1 MSLETVTIEFLML
14 SDHAE
19 VVSGK
24 LYMMGGGYDR
34 RYISD
39 IKAPVALR
47 TVVSVL
53 VPWNL
58 TNQTHS
64 VKLRLETEDGD
75 TLGQEVQGNLNV
87 GRSVQAISGQMFRVM
102 AVINFTLTL
111 PQLGAYRI
119 IATLDNGDS
128 KATTFY
134 AVSAETPARQTG

>member
-1 MSLETVTIEFLML
+1 MLLETLAIEFLML

-19 VVSGK
+19 VVNGK

-39 IKAPVALR
+39 IKTPVTLR

-58 TNQTHS
+58 TNQAHS
-64 VKLRLETEDGD
+64 VKLRLETEDG
-75 TLGQEVQGNLNV
+75 TMLGQEVQGNLTV
-87 GRSVQAISGQMFRVM
+87 GRGVRAISGQMFRVM

-111 PQLGAYRI
+111 PQLGGYRVV
-119 IATLDNGDS
+119 ATLDNGES
-128 KATTFY
+128 KATAFY
-134 AVSAETPARQTG
+134 AVSAETPARQTE

>member
-1 MSLETVTIEFLML
+1 MSPEGVVIEFLML

-19 VVSGK
+19 VVNGK

-39 IKAPVALR
+39 IKVPVTLR

-58 TNQTHS
+58 TNQAHA
-64 VKLRLETEDGD
+64 VKLRLETEDGR
-75 TLGQEVQGNLNV
+75 TLGQEVQGNLTV
-87 GRSVQAISGQMFRVM
+87 GRSVQAIAGQLFRVM

-111 PQLGAYRI
+111 PQLGGYRI
-119 IATLDNGDS
+119 FATLENGES

-134 AVSAETPARQTG
+134 AVSTETPARPGG

>member
-119 IATLDNGDS
+119 IATLDNGES

-134 AVSAETPARQTG
+134 AVSAETPARQAG

>member
-1 MSLETVTIEFLML
+1 MSLESVGIEFLML

-19 VVSGK
+19 VVNGK

-39 IKAPVALR
+39 IKSPVTLT

-58 TNQTHS
+58 TNQNHS
-64 VKLRLETEDGD
+64 VKLRLETEDG
-75 TLGQEVQGNLNV
+75 TMLGQEVQGNLTV
-87 GRSVQAISGQMFRVM
+87 GRSAQAISGQMFRVM

-111 PQLGAYRI
+111 PHLGGYRVF
-119 IATLDNGDS
+119 ATLDNG
-128 KATTFY
+128 KIKTTTFY
-134 AVSAETPARQTG
+134 AVSSQTPAGQTG

>member
-1 MSLETVTIEFLML
+1 MSLETVSIEFLML

-19 VVSGK
+19 VVNGK

-39 IKAPVALR
+39 IKAPLTLR

-64 VKLRLETEDGD
+64 VKLRLETEDG
-75 TLGQEVQGNLNV
+75 TMLGQEVQGNLTV
-87 GRSVQAISGQMFRVM
+87 GRSVQAISGQLFRVM

-111 PQLGAYRI
+111 PQLGGYRVTAI
-119 IATLDNGDS
+119 LDNGES

-134 AVSAETPARQTG
+134 AVSAETPSRQGS

>member
-134 AVSAETPARQTG
+134 AVSAETPSRQTG

>member
-1 MSLETVTIEFLML
+1 MSLESLAIEFLML

-19 VVSGK
+19 VVNGK
-24 LYMMGGGYDR
+24 LYMLGGGYDR

-39 IKAPVALR
+39 VKQPVTLG

-58 TNQTHS
+58 TNQSHT
-64 VKLRLETEDGD
+64 VKLRIETEDGRM
-75 TLGQEVQGNLNV
+75 LGQEVQGNLNV
-87 GRSVQAISGQMFRVM
+87 GRSVQAISGQQFRVM

-119 IATLDNGDS
+119 IATLDNGES
-128 KATTFY
+128 RATTFY
-134 AVSAETPARQTG
+134 AVESETTARQTG

>member
-1 MSLETVTIEFLML
+1 MSVEWVSIEFLML

-19 VVSGK
+19 VVNGK

-39 IKAPVALR
+39 IKTPVTLT

-58 TNQTHS
+58 TNQAHS
-64 VKLRLETEDGD
+64 VKLRLETEDG
-75 TLGQEVQGNLNV
+75 TMQGQEVQGNLTV
-87 GRSVQAISGQMFRVM
+87 GRSAQAISGQLFRVM

-111 PQLGAYRI
+111 PHLGGYRI
-119 IATLDNGDS
+119 IATLDNGES

-134 AVSAETPARQTG
+134 AVSAQTPARQAG

>member
-1 MSLETVTIEFLML
+1 MSPESVTIEFLML

-19 VVSGK
+19 VANGK

-39 IKAPVALR
+39 IKAPVTL
-47 TVVSVL
+47 TSVVSVL

-64 VKLRLETEDGD
+64 VKLRLETEDGA
-75 TLGQEVQGNLNV
+75 TLGQEVQGNLTV
-87 GRSVQAISGQMFRVM
+87 GRSVQAISGQLFRVM

-111 PQLGAYRI
+111 PQLGAYRVV
-119 IATLDNGDS
+119 ATLDSGDS
-128 KATTFY
+128 KDTTFY
-134 AVSAETPARQTG
+134 AVSSETPAGQPG

>member
-1 MSLETVTIEFLML
+1 MSPETITIEFLML

-19 VVSGK
+19 VVNGK

-39 IKAPVALR
+39 VKQPVTLG

-58 TNQTHS
+58 TNQTHA
-64 VKLRLETEDGD
+64 VKLRIETEDGRM
-75 TLGQEVQGNLNV
+75 LGQEVQGNLNV
-87 GRSVQAISGQMFRVM
+87 GRSVQAISGQQFRVM

-111 PQLGAYRI
+111 PRLGAYRI
-119 IATLDNGDS
+119 IATLDNGES
-128 KATTFY
+128 RATTFY
-134 AVSAETPARQTG
+134 AVDSETPARQTG

>member
-1 MSLETVTIEFLML
+1 MPLESVTLEFLLL

-19 VVSGK
+19 VVNGK

-34 RYISD
+34 RYISN
-39 IKAPVALR
+39 IKDSVDLR
-47 TVVSVL
+47 VVVSVL
-53 VPWNL
+53 VPWNM

-64 VKLRLETEDGD
+64 VKLRIETEDGV

-87 GRSVQAISGQMFRVM
+87 GRSVEAISGQMFRVM

-111 PQLGAYRI
+111 PQLGAYRV
-119 IATLDNGDS
+119 IATLDSGEN

-134 AVSAETPARQTG
+134 AMSSETSNRQNS

>member
-1 MSLETVTIEFLML
+1 MSPEGVVIEFLML

-19 VVSGK
+19 VVNGK

-39 IKAPVALR
+39 IKVPVTLR

-58 TNQTHS
+58 TNQAHA
-64 VKLRLETEDGD
+64 VKLRLETEDGR
-75 TLGQEVQGNLNV
+75 TLGQEVQGNLTV
-87 GRSVQAISGQMFRVM
+87 GRSVQAIAGQLFRVM

-111 PQLGAYRI
+111 PQLGGYRI
-119 IATLDNGDS
+119 LATLENGES

-134 AVSAETPARQTG
+134 AVSTETPARPGG